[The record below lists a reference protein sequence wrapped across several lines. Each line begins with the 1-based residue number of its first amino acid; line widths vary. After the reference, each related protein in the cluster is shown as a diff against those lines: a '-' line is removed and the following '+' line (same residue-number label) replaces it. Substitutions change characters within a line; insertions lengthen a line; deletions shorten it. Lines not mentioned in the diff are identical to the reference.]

1 MFSLTKNKSI
11 YQIRN
16 DKAYI
21 FCNIR
26 KKFIF
31 LTPEEWVRQHILDYL
46 IKEKKYYAL
55 SIEKMIVRQPVKR
68 RADIIVYSKS
78 KPWILVECKAP
89 KVSLTKKILDKVIFY
104 NLHLNCRYI
113 MLSNGI
119 YHYYCKIENNTN
131 TITFLKNLPMCGD
144 DEN

>member
-1 MFSLTKNKSI
+1 MFSFKKNKFI
-11 YQIRN
+11 YQIIN

-21 FCNIR
+21 FCNVR

-55 SIEKMIVRQPVKR
+55 SIEKTIVSYPVKR
-68 RADIIVYSKS
+68 RADIIVYCDS

-104 NLHLNCRYI
+104 NLHLHCRYI
-113 MLSNGI
+113 MLSNGV
-119 YHYYCKIENNTN
+119 YHYFCRIEDNTN
-131 TITFLKNLPMCGD
+131 TISFLTKLPSFG
-144 DEN
+144 EV

>member
-1 MFSLTKNKSI
+1 MFSFEKNKFI
-11 YQIRN
+11 YQIIN

-21 FCNIR
+21 FCNVR

-55 SIEKMIVRQPVKR
+55 SIEKMIVSYPVKR
-68 RADIIVYSKS
+68 RADIIVYCKS
-78 KPWILVECKAP
+78 KPWVLVECKAP

-104 NLHLNCRYI
+104 NLHLHCRYI
-113 MLSNGI
+113 MLSNGV
-119 YHYYCKIENNTN
+119 YHYFCRIEDNTN
-131 TITFLKNLPMCGD
+131 TISFLTRLPSNG
-144 DEN
+144 EV

>member
-1 MFSLTKNKSI
+1 MFSFKKNKFI
-11 YQIRN
+11 YQIIN

-21 FCNIR
+21 FCNVR

-31 LTPEEWVRQHILDYL
+31 LTPEEWVRQHILEYL

-55 SIEKMIVRQPVKR
+55 SIEKMIVSYPVKR
-68 RADIIVYSKS
+68 RADIIVYCNS

-104 NLHLNCRYI
+104 NLHLHCRYI
-113 MLSNGI
+113 MLSNGV
-119 YHYYCKIENNTN
+119 YHYFCRIEDNTN
-131 TITFLKNLPMCGD
+131 TISFLTRLPSFG
-144 DEN
+144 EV